1 MSTIPKYEKFHEGSQ
16 QGIKINGWAITT
28 NKSSIS
34 NSREIEKV
42 QKEIKISLPE
52 MFFGNNLLRI
62 SNDYG
67 VILEFSP
74 LDALKMVDATAE
86 GGEKVKVAYSEEW
99 KKKSAK
105 NHEHIKDVV
114 KPYDWTYTTSYS
126 GTLRGTVD
134 GQVFEESTDRIDMEK
149 LKKVEEIVFYDEID
163 LFEDELAD
171 NGTAIL
177 NVKIRVM
184 PSGFYILQRFF
195 LRVDEVLFRM
205 NDTRTYH
212 EFGTDYLQLEYTS
225 REEHYN
231 KIRACIP
238 KYKEDDISQL
248 TDINWINTKLPPPKK
263 DGLMIKKLRVVPKS
277 EI

>member
-1 MSTIPKYEKFHEGSQ
+1 MTSLPKHEKFHEGSQ
-16 QGIKINGWAITT
+16 QGIKIYGWTITT
-28 NKSSIS
+28 NKSPIS

-42 QKEIKISLPE
+42 QKEVSIPLPE
-52 MFFGNNLLRI
+52 MFFGNNSLKLT
-62 SNDYG
+62 NDYG
-67 VILEFSP
+67 ILFEFSP

-105 NHEHIKDVV
+105 NHEHIKDVI

-126 GTLRGTVD
+126 GTLKGSVD
-134 GQVFEESTDRIDMEK
+134 DQVFEKATDRIDMEK
-149 LKKVEEIVFYDEID
+149 LRKIEDILFYDEID

-195 LRVDEVLFRM
+195 LRVDEVLFRL
-205 NDTRTYH
+205 NDTRVYH
-212 EFGTDYLQLEYTS
+212 EFGTEYLQMEYSS
-225 REEHYN
+225 REEQYN
-231 KIRACIP
+231 KIKAVSI
-238 KYKEDDISQL
+238 YKFLKHLKHLFL
-248 TDINWINTKLPPPKK
+248 TFLFYLENT
-263 DGLMIKKLRVVPKS
+263 
-277 EI
+277 